1 MAYPNN
7 DIRRVMKRTH
17 TSFLRFHFGGAA
29 LHAIVVAIVV
39 SLVAFSGDAHAAAPK
54 RKGVDPSAYVN
65 MEPMTISIIEDFRVR
80 GLMTLKIGLHIPD
93 AKTRQRVQQRMIL
106 LQDAM
111 VRTLTAYGVTAM
123 RVDVA
128 PNLDIIDHRLSK
140 AIDEVVGAD
149 GTQIL
154 FDHILVRQT
163 D

>member
-1 MAYPNN
+1 MCPLLFQRRLRVNVMRAAMA
-7 DIRRVMKRTH
+7 
-17 TSFLRFHFGGAA
+17 LAA
-29 LHAIVVAIVV
+29 LCAVFFTGLPA
-39 SLVAFSGDAHAAAPK
+39 ADAAAPK

-93 AKTRQRVQQRMIL
+93 VKTRQRVQQRMIK

-111 VRTLTAYGVTAM
+111 VRTLTAYGVTAL
-123 RVDVA
+123 RADTA
-128 PNLDIIDHRLSK
+128 PNLDIIDHRLRT